1 MIDQY
6 LSTRQKI
13 TLPLA
18 YASLLIGCSTTPTPS
33 ITATSITATPTP
45 IQTIVTTAIPQPA
58 IKPAQIIPL
67 TMKDNKKPVIALVLG
82 SGGARGYA
90 HIGVIRMLEA
100 YHIQPQIVVGT
111 SAGSFV
117 GALYA
122 SGKNADELEKT
133 ALAMKSS
140 DVRDISLSKQGF
152 FNGKK
157 IEDFVNLQVHQQPI
171 ERFPIHFAAVAT
183 ELGTGKK
190 VVFTQGDTG
199 QAVRASCSIPNMFTP
214 FSIGDKSYVDGGL
227 VSPVPVETAREL
239 GADIVIAVDI
249 LAQPEDTATSNMWG
263 LFSQTINI
271 MAKELASKELAQA
284 DIVIQPNLKKQH
296 IFTLTS
302 RDQSMIAG
310 EEAALFQMDHI
321 QYDIAHFSKN
331 AKSAQT
337 NNTSQVLSNNR

>member
-1 MIDQY
+1 MYDHY
-6 LSTRQKI
+6 LAKQGQPFLMLI
-13 TLPLA
+13 VFV
-18 YASLLIGCSTTPTPS
+18 LLIAGCTAKPLLKEVTPTSTTVQSSDPLLAPS
-33 ITATSITATPTP
+33 QQTAAAQQKPITHPSSS
-45 IQTIVTTAIPQPA
+45 
-58 IKPAQIIPL
+58 
-67 TMKDNKKPVIALVLG
+67 KKPVIALVLG

-100 YHIQPQIVVGT
+100 YQIKPQIVVGT

-140 DVRDISLSKQGF
+140 DVRDFSVSKQGF

-157 IEDFVNLQVHQQPI
+157 IEDYVNAQVNHQPI
-171 ERFPIHFAAVAT
+171 ESFPIRFAAVAT
-183 ELGTGKK
+183 ELSTGKK
-190 VVFTQGDTG
+190 AIFSQGDTG
-199 QAVRASCSIPNMFTP
+199 QAVRASCSIPNMFIP
-214 FSIGDKSYVDGGL
+214 LSIGEKSYVDGGL
-227 VSPVPVETAREL
+227 VSPVPVETAREM

-271 MAKELASKELAQA
+271 MAKELANNELAKA
-284 DIVIQPNLKKQH
+284 DIIIQPNLKKQH
-296 IFTLTS
+296 IFTLTG
-302 RDQSMIAG
+302 RDQTMIEG

-321 QYDIAHFSKN
+321 QYAIKQYRQSK
-331 AKSAQT
+331 
-337 NNTSQVLSNNR
+337 